1 VGSAEAVIIR
11 QSRKTT
17 SVLPD
22 NPVIVI
28 GGADLITQYNK
39 KLDREI
45 KTYNRRLEKLSSPY
59 FLRTK
64 HTVGGHEY
72 PGRYFYK
79 HVWDEDSQRMREI
92 YVGLAVPNDNEVP
105 AGGFPSPPVNILEG
119 FVYRLIYHD
128 IICSKEMYDRFF
140 RFFEG
145 KDVVVLKLK
154 V

>member
-1 VGSAEAVIIR
+1 MGSIEAVVLR
-11 QSRKTT
+11 QSKKPA

-39 KLDREI
+39 KLDRNI
-45 KTYNRRLEKLSSPY
+45 KVYNNRLEKLSSPY
-59 FLRTK
+59 FIRTR
-64 HTVGGHEY
+64 HTAGGHEY

-79 HVWDEDSQRMREI
+79 HIWDEKSDRMKEA
-92 YVGLAVPNDNEVP
+92 YVGLAVPEDDQIP
-105 AGGFPSPPVNILEG
+105 DGGFPTPPINLLEG

-128 IICSKEMYDRFF
+128 IICSKKMYDCFF

-154 V
+154 I